1 MQFHKRRFI
10 YLSISTLI
18 FSMLLFSSCSKRISF
33 PPSAVVPGVE
43 PKAKVKKTDDGDYRV
58 SLDVNHLVRP
68 EQLSPPKKHYVVWI
82 NTENQ
87 GVRNIGELKNRSG
100 MMANTRKASFERTI
114 GFKPTQIFVTSENST
129 DVQFPGD
136 ETVFRSETFQTK

>member
-1 MQFHKRRFI
+1 MQFHIRRFV

-43 PKAKVKKTDDGDYRV
+43 PQAKVKKTDDGDYRI

-68 EQLSPPKKHYVVWI
+68 EQLSPPKNHYVVWI
-82 NTENQ
+82 NTEDQ
-87 GVRNIGELKNRSG
+87 GLKNIGELKNRSG
-100 MMANTRKASFERTI
+100 MFANTRRASFERTI

-136 ETVFRSETFQTK
+136 QTVFRSETFQAK